1 MNIGKFCGI
10 VLAAACYIM
19 PSLADAAPIES
30 IRSSISPARVRLVLD
45 SKEAINYKAEKDGKE
60 LIIEMPDST
69 AKKQQPVV
77 KDPFIRKVKLEP
89 EGKKGSKLQ
98 ITLAKDCQYK
108 IYQLK
113 GPDRLVIDIFRINII
128 KESKQLAKGVTYTY
142 LQDELN
148 GKQIQGYLLSVDK
161 KADYELRPFSAA
173 GSYNGRGYVSKRA
186 AQLGLLAAVNASYF
200 DSDGWV
206 IGVVKD
212 RGEIYAMDAA
222 PHSGYVSDGKN
233 QTIVKD
239 IAYTGMVKLPG
250 GKTLTLKGMNRA
262 RIAED
267 LVLYNEYY
275 AASTRTNQFGREIK
289 LRNGRVIAVS
299 TAGNMSIEPGT
310 QVISGHGSNAAT
322 LAGVRVGDRV
332 SVSETLG
339 SEAADKARVV
349 IGGGPLLLEDGRVN
363 VRSREENIA
372 ADIARGR
379 APRTAIGVKKDGT
392 LLVLVVD
399 GRNSASSGLTLEEL
413 AQYFLRLGA
422 RDAVNFDGGGSSVMV
437 VNKSIVNKPS
447 DGRER
452 AVSIGAGLF
461 PRY

>member
-1 MNIGKFCGI
+1 MNLHKLCG
-10 VLAAACYIM
+10 VFLAAAYYVI
-19 PSLADAAPIES
+19 PTTVSAAPIDS

-45 SKEAINYKAEKDGKE
+45 SKEAIKYKAEKDGKE
-60 LIIEMPDST
+60 LIVELPEST
-69 AKKQQPVV
+69 AKKQQPAV
-77 KDPFIRKVKLEP
+77 KDPFIKKVKLEP
-89 EGKKGSKLQ
+89 EGKNGSRLQ

-108 IYQLK
+108 IYQLT

-128 KESKQLAKGVTYTY
+128 KESRQLAKGVTYTY

-161 KADYELRPFSAA
+161 KAEYELRPFSAA
-173 GSYNGRGYVSKRA
+173 GQYNGRGYVSKTA
-186 AQLGLLAAVNASYF
+186 AQLNLLAAVNASYF

-212 RGEIYAMDAA
+212 QGQIYAMDAM
-222 PHSGYVSDGKN
+222 PHSGYVSNGKKPE
-233 QTIVKD
+233 IIKD
-239 IAYTGMVKLPG
+239 IAYTGTVKLPG
-250 GKTLTLKGMNRA
+250 GRQLTLKGINRS

-275 AASTRTNQFGREIK
+275 ATSTRTNQFGREIK
-289 LRNGRVIAVS
+289 LRSGRVVAVS

-310 QVISGHGSNAAT
+310 QVISGHGANAAA
-322 LAGVRVGDRV
+322 LAGIKVGDRV
-332 SVSETLG
+332 SISESLG
-339 SEAADKARVV
+339 SEVADKARIV

-379 APRTAIGVKKDGT
+379 APRTALGMKKDGT

-399 GRNSASSGLTLEEL
+399 GRNGASSGLTLEEL

-422 RDAVNFDGGGSSVMV
+422 RDAVNFDGGGSSIMV
-437 VNKSIVNKPS
+437 VDKSIVNKPS

>member
-1 MNIGKFCGI
+1 MHIGKLCG
-10 VLAAACYIM
+10 VLLAAVWYVM
-19 PSLADAAPIES
+19 PALVDAAPIDS

-45 SKEAINYKAEKDGKE
+45 SKEAIKYKAEKDGKE
-60 LIIEMPDST
+60 LVIEMPDSA

-77 KDPFIRKVKLEP
+77 KDPFIKKVKLEP
-89 EGKKGSKLQ
+89 EGKKGSRLQ

-113 GPDRLVIDIFRINII
+113 APDRLVIDIFRINII

-186 AQLGLLAAVNASYF
+186 AQLGLLAGVNASYF

-222 PHSGYVSDGKN
+222 PHSAYVSDGKN
-233 QTIVKD
+233 PAIVKD
-239 IAYTGMVKLPG
+239 IAYTGTVKLPD
-250 GKTLTLKGMNRA
+250 GKVLKVKGMNRA

-275 AASTRTNQFGREIK
+275 ATSTRTNQFGREIK
-289 LRNGRVIAVS
+289 LRSGRVVAVS

-310 QVISGHGSNAAT
+310 QVISGHGANAAV
-322 LAGVRVGDRV
+322 LAGIKVGDRV
-332 SVSETLG
+332 SISESLG
-339 SEAADKARVV
+339 SEVADKARIV

-379 APRTAIGVKKDGT
+379 APRTALGMKKDGT

-399 GRNSASSGLTLEEL
+399 GRNGASSGLTLEEL

-422 RDAVNFDGGGSSVMV
+422 RDAVNFDGGGSSIMV
-437 VNKSIVNKPS
+437 VDKSIVNKPS